1 MIYSR
6 EDAFKHIENLKI
18 ESAKIIE
25 EFKIYFNTS
34 EPIRIRYEVVLTPMG
49 WLIDTN

>member
-6 EDAFKHIENLKI
+6 EDAVKHIEKLKI

-25 EFKIYFNTS
+25 EFKIYFSIQVNLLG
-34 EPIRIRYEVVLTPMG
+34 YVMKLF
-49 WLIDTN
+49 